1 MYYKD
6 KEVYT
11 SSRGGKDYDTP
22 TTYIRKNTFLN
33 QFFNNNPNVVL
44 DGELYFMESLYL
56 ILVELLDYKIFVKNT
71 KNFNI
76 MFMI

>member
-44 DGELYFMESLYL
+44 D
-56 ILVELLDYKIFVKNT
+56 VELLDYKIFVKNT

>member
-33 QFFNNNPNVVL
+33 QF
-44 DGELYFMESLYL
+44 
-56 ILVELLDYKIFVKNT
+56 LVI
-71 KNFNI
+71 I
-76 MFMI
+76 QM

>member
-33 QFFNNNPNVVL
+33 QFFSNNPNVI
-44 DGELYFMESLYL
+44 FMESLYL

>member
-33 QFFNNNPNVVL
+33 QFFSNNPNVIL
-44 DGELYFMESLYL
+44 DGELY
-56 ILVELLDYKIFVKNT
+56 
-71 KNFNI
+71 
-76 MFMI
+76 

>member
-33 QFFNNNPNVVL
+33 QFFSNITR
-44 DGELYFMESLYL
+44 SLWKTQRTS
-56 ILVELLDYKIFVKNT
+56 ILCLWYSWWN
-71 KNFNI
+71 
-76 MFMI
+76 

>member
-33 QFFNNNPNVVL
+33 QFFNKKLMV
-44 DGELYFMESLYL
+44 
-56 ILVELLDYKIFVKNT
+56 
-71 KNFNI
+71 
-76 MFMI
+76 

>member
-33 QFFNNNPNVVL
+33 QFKEISRFLIEIKNSL
-44 DGELYFMESLYL
+44 CESTVQ
-56 ILVELLDYKIFVKNT
+56 IKNSRT
-71 KNFNI
+71 RKND
-76 MFMI
+76 

>member
-33 QFFNNNPNVVL
+33 QFLWKNRIRQRFYPCFF
-44 DGELYFMESLYL
+44 GICHPITSFYFS
-56 ILVELLDYKIFVKNT
+56 VFIFFKH
-71 KNFNI
+71 
-76 MFMI
+76 